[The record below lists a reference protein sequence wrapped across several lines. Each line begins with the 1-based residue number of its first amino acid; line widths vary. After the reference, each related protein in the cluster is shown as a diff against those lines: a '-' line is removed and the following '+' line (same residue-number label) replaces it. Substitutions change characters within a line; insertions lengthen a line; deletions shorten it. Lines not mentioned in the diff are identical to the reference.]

1 MIESLRDVDRY
12 IVLPSQYFGI
22 EESCCL
28 GLVQSSRIYCCK
40 NVIIGNLREDEKIE
54 KASRCEI
61 VFERSI
67 DGWENI
73 NMAMYTLPLD

>member
-28 GLVQSSRIYCCK
+28 GLVQSRRIYCWK
-40 NVIIGNLREDEKIE
+40 NVIIGNLREDDKIE
-54 KASRCEI
+54 KALRCEI
-61 VFERSI
+61 VLERFV